1 MLNPDITYRELSFN
15 KQLVFRKGFD
25 LLEGRK
31 PSFVL
36 APLAFP
42 RKQIQL
48 FAHCK
53 FQGPSPHGRLGMP
66 ALQRKAGT
74 GRSIER

>member
-1 MLNPDITYRELSFN
+1 
-15 KQLVFRKGFD
+15 
-25 LLEGRK
+25 
-31 PSFVL
+31 VL

-53 FQGPSPHGRLGMP
+53 FQGSSPHGRLGMP